1 MALTIHHVGVVPSVQ
16 RFVDTNWLLRH
27 ILVLG
32 FLVVFSLSS
41 SIVTYIL
48 VTHYGGRTQ
57 FAASDPRIG
66 WEPAPKGR
74 DTMDIISSCLSTLI
88 TCIYSSVHF
97 DVPRSTVHRESF
109 LRKLRT
115 RDYWL
120 ELWVK
125 VSFWVLGVFS
135 PEMLVLHAFYEHM
148 IARRDVRW
156 MRAHG
161 HAEWS
166 MTLAFYAD
174 MGGFQAEEQRED
186 HVVVHDVR
194 SGYEIHE
201 ILFRN
206 NEPGV
211 IKCQDLEYDIADRT
225 KADLLFKIL
234 TTLQICRFGLGTLV
248 RWIVKLPIAPLE
260 TITCAYVL
268 CTLVYYVLWFQKPYN
283 VNERIVVK
291 IDKTL
296 QRARPV
302 SVTTLPKQEQ
312 KQHGQFVTALKTMW
326 DKLEPDMNETDR
338 LHGSTHL
345 YQTSPC
351 MSETTLSFEQGCMT
365 DHSSGIDLTHGS
377 LVAASASLFVGL
389 AHLACW
395 GVEFPNSNGK
405 ILWQYCT
412 ILLVALPLWVFF
424 IILGAAIIQ
433 KNWVTVVMNQIA
445 LTSIVV
451 YCIARIILLILLGQS
466 FESLPAQV
474 YDTGNI
480 SWLDLIPFIH

>member
-16 RFVDTNWLLRH
+16 RFVDTNWLLKH
-27 ILVLG
+27 ILVLCV
-32 FLVVFSLSS
+32 LVVFSLSL
-41 SIVTYIL
+41 SIVTYVL
-48 VTHYGGRTQ
+48 VMHYGARTQ
-57 FAASDPRIG
+57 FASSDPRAG
-66 WEPAPKGR
+66 WEPAPQGR

-97 DVPRSTVHRESF
+97 DVPRSTVHRDPL
-109 LRKLRT
+109 LRKLRS

-125 VSFWVLGVFS
+125 ASFWLLGVFS

-174 MGGFQAEEQRED
+174 MGGFLVEEQRED
-186 HVVVHDVR
+186 HTVVHDTVR

-206 NEPGV
+206 HAPGK
-211 IKCQDLEYDIADRT
+211 IKCPDLEYDIADRT

-248 RWIVKLPIAPLE
+248 RWVVKLPVAPLE

-268 CTLVYYVLWFQKPYN
+268 CTLAYYVLWFQKPYN

-302 SVTTLPKQEQ
+302 SAATLPKQ
-312 KQHGQFVTALKTMW
+312 KQRGRLMTALKAMW
-326 DKLEPDMNETDR
+326 DKLEPEMNETDR
-338 LHGSTHL
+338 LHGSTYL
-345 YQTSPC
+345 YQNSPY
-351 MSETTLSFEQGCMT
+351 
-365 DHSSGIDLTHGS
+365 LTHGS
-377 LVAASASLFVGL
+377 FVAAAASLFVGL

-395 GVEFPNSNGK
+395 GVEFPNKNGR

-412 ILLVALPLWVFF
+412 VLLVALPLWVFF

-433 KNWVTVVMNQIA
+433 RRWVTVVMNQIA
-445 LTSIVV
+445 LTSIVL
-451 YCIARIILLILLGQS
+451 YCIARLILLILLGQS

-474 YDTGNI
+474 YDTGGV